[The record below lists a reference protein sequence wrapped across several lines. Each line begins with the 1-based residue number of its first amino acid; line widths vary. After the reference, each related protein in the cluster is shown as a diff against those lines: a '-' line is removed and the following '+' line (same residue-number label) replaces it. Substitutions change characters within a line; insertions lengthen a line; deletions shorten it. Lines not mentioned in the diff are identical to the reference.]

1 MPAMNGEP
9 FSLTLPGGGELVGL
23 LDRPRGHGAHPAV
36 VVCHGFKGFAR
47 WGFFPPLAELLA
59 ARGFVVV
66 RFNFRGSGMGLDD
79 ERVTDPPAFRADRY
93 VGELA
98 ELRELLAR
106 LEEIA
111 PGAIDG
117 ERLALL
123 GHSRGGAIALLAAA
137 ALPWRDRLRAL
148 VTWNAIGHCDRWGAA
163 EKERWRRDGE
173 LPVVNARTGQ
183 RLALGLPLLDE
194 LERGAAELDLAAA
207 AARRAA
213 PWLLLH
219 GTDDESVPFAEGEAL
234 ATAGA
239 LRGSPLL
246 FHPVRGGGHTF
257 GARHPFAG
265 PTPHLVEAMNTT
277 QRFLLQHLRG

>member
-1 MPAMNGEP
+1 MNGEP

-23 LDRPRGHGAHPAV
+23 LDRPRSPGAHPAV

-59 ARGFVVV
+59 ARGCVVV

-79 ERVTDPPAFRADRY
+79 ERVTDPQAFRADRY
-93 VGELA
+93 LGELA
-98 ELRELLAR
+98 ELRELFAR

-111 PGAIDG
+111 PGAIDQD
-117 ERLALL
+117 RLALL

-137 ALPWRDRLRAL
+137 APPWRDRLRAL
-148 VTWNAIGHCDRWGAA
+148 VTWNAIGRCDRWGEE
-163 EKERWRRDGE
+163 EKERWRQDGE

-194 LERGAAELDLAAA
+194 LERCAAELDLAAA
-207 AARRAA
+207 ATCLAS

-219 GTDDESVPFAEGEAL
+219 GTDDESVPFAEGEML
-234 ATAGA
+234 AAAAAAGTA
-239 LRGSPLL
+239 PLQ
-246 FHPVRGGGHTF
+246 FQPVRGGGHTF
-257 GARHPFAG
+257 GARHPFTG
-265 PTPHLVEAMNTT
+265 PTPHLVEAMNATL
-277 QRFLLQHLRG
+277 RFLLQHLRA